1 MEAGGDTC
9 FLRMQKKALTSYPC
23 QTALLKLTNDILWSM
38 EHQEVTALMAIDLL
52 AAFDTMDHNILL
64 DILNKK
70 FGVGGKAGKW
80 FDSYLHPRS
89 CKANIGKTYSA
100 NKDLTFSVPQGSCA
114 GAVLYLTY
122 MQALCRKM
130 LMTMPL
136 NNHLTPITGK
146 LKQRLLRILNHVLQ
160 ISRNGWMKTGYG

>member
-1 MEAGGDTC
+1 
-9 FLRMQKKALTSYPC
+9 
-23 QTALLKLTNDILWSM
+23 M
-38 EHQEVTALMAIDLL
+38 EHQEVTALMAIDLS
-52 AAFDTMDHNILL
+52 AAFDTVDHNILL

-89 CKANIGKTYSA
+89 CKVNIGKTYSA

-122 MQALCRKM
+122 ASTLQEVIPNYIQLHGYADDHAIKQSFKAHNRHNKSVELLC
-130 LMTMPL
+130 
-136 NNHLTPITGK
+136 LT
-146 LKQRLLRILNHVLQ
+146 
-160 ISRNGWMKTGYG
+160 

>member
-1 MEAGGDTC
+1 
-9 FLRMQKKALTSYPC
+9 
-23 QTALLKLTNDILWSM
+23 M
-38 EHQEVTALMAIDLL
+38 EHQEVTAVMAIDLS
-52 AAFDTMDHNILL
+52 AGFDTVDHNILL

-89 CKANIGKTYSA
+89 CKVNIGKTYSA
-100 NKDLTFSVPQGSCA
+100 NKDLTFSGPQGSCA
-114 GAVLYLTY
+114 GVVLYLTY
-122 MQALCRKM
+122 MQALCRKLSRIISSYMDM
-130 LMTMPL
+130 LMTTPL
-136 NNHLTPITGK
+136 NNHLKPITGK